1 MQLCC
6 VNKFIYFCQNDFMI
20 RTTSLRFTYQNTK
33 THTFYFP
40 DIDLSFEQNA
50 LILGPSGVGK
60 TTLLHLMAG
69 LLIPKKG
76 NVFIGNTCVHQL
88 TRNQLNNFRG
98 KHIGIILQRGY
109 FIKSLTLLENL
120 KIREKLS
127 KKRTNQN
134 RRRQLLEQL
143 ELTEV
148 SNKKVH
154 ELSEG
159 QRQRLSIALGVIHK
173 PKVILA
179 DEPTSN
185 LDDKNC
191 EKVISLLKKE
201 AQICKSNLVIITHDQ
216 RVKSHFDKHIIL

>member
-1 MQLCC
+1 
-6 VNKFIYFCQNDFMI
+6 MI
-20 RTTSLRFTYQNTK
+20 RTTSLRFAYKNTK
-33 THTFYFP
+33 TNTFYFP

-50 LILGPSGVGK
+50 LILGDSGIGK
-60 TTLLHLMAG
+60 TTLLHIMAG
-69 LLIPKKG
+69 LLVPKKG
-76 NVFIGNTCVHQL
+76 NVFIGNTCVQQL

-98 KHIGIILQRGY
+98 KHIGIIFQRAY
-109 FIKSLTLLENL
+109 FIKSLSLLENI

-127 KKRTNQN
+127 KKTIDQE
-134 RRRQLLEQL
+134 RRIGLIEKLDLMNVR
-143 ELTEV
+143 
-148 SNKKVH
+148 NKKVQ

-159 QRQRLSIALGVIHK
+159 QRQRLSIALGIIHK

-191 EKVISLLKKE
+191 ERVISLLKKE

-216 RVKSHFDKHIIL
+216 RVKPHFDKHIIL

>member
-1 MQLCC
+1 
-6 VNKFIYFCQNDFMI
+6 MI
-20 RTTSLRFTYQNTK
+20 RTTSLRFAYQNTK

-40 DIDLSFEQNA
+40 DIDLSFKQNA
-50 LILGPSGVGK
+50 LILGSSGIGK
-60 TTLLHLMAG
+60 TTLLHLIAG

-76 NVFIGNTCVHQL
+76 NVFIGNTCVQEL

-98 KHIGIILQRGY
+98 EHIGIIFQRTY

-127 KKRTNQN
+127 KKITDSQ
-134 RRRQLLEQL
+134 RRIRLIEQL

-148 SNKKVH
+148 RNKKVH

-159 QRQRLSIALGVIHK
+159 QRQRLSIALGIIHK

-191 EKVISLLKKE
+191 EKVICLLKKE
-201 AQICKSNLVIITHDQ
+201 ARICKSNLVIITHDQ

>member
-1 MQLCC
+1 
-6 VNKFIYFCQNDFMI
+6 MI

-33 THTFYFP
+33 THTFCFP
-40 DIDLSFEQNA
+40 DLDLSFEQNA

-98 KHIGIILQRGY
+98 KNIGIIFQRAY
-109 FIKSLTLLENL
+109 FIKSLTLLENM

-127 KKRTNQN
+127 KKTTDQD

-148 SNKKVH
+148 RNKKVH

-201 AQICKSNLVIITHDQ
+201 AQICKSNLIIITHDQ
-216 RVKSHFDKHIIL
+216 RVKSHFNKHIIL

>member
-1 MQLCC
+1 
-6 VNKFIYFCQNDFMI
+6 MI
-20 RTTSLRFTYQNTK
+20 RTTSLRYTYQNTK
-33 THTFYFP
+33 TDTFYFP

-50 LILGPSGVGK
+50 LILGPSGIGK
-60 TTLLHLMAG
+60 TTLLHLIAG
-69 LLIPKKG
+69 LLIPKSG
-76 NVFIGNTCVHQL
+76 NVFIGNTCVQEL
-88 TRNQLNNFRG
+88 TRGQLNNFRA
-98 KHIGIILQRGY
+98 KHIGMIFQRGH

-120 KIREKLS
+120 TMREKLS
-127 KKRTNQN
+127 KKRTDQH
-134 RRRQLLEQL
+134 RKKQLIEEL

-148 SNKKVH
+148 RNKKVH

-185 LDDKNC
+185 LDDANC

-216 RVKSHFDKHIIL
+216 RVKSHFGNHIIL

>member
-1 MQLCC
+1 
-6 VNKFIYFCQNDFMI
+6 MI
-20 RTTSLRFTYQNTK
+20 RTTSLRFAYKITK
-33 THTFYFP
+33 TNTFYFP

-50 LILGPSGVGK
+50 LILGDSGIGK
-60 TTLLHLMAG
+60 TTLLHIMAG
-69 LLIPKKG
+69 LLVPKKG
-76 NVFIGNTCVHQL
+76 NVFIGNTCVQQL

-98 KHIGIILQRGY
+98 KHIGIIFQRAY
-109 FIKSLTLLENL
+109 FIKSLSLLENI

-127 KKRTNQN
+127 KKTIDQE
-134 RRRQLLEQL
+134 RRIGLIEKLDLMNVRD
-143 ELTEV
+143 
-148 SNKKVH
+148 KKVQ

-159 QRQRLSIALGVIHK
+159 QRQRLSIALGIIHK

-191 EKVISLLKKE
+191 ERVISLLKKE

-216 RVKSHFDKHIIL
+216 RVKPHFDKHIIL